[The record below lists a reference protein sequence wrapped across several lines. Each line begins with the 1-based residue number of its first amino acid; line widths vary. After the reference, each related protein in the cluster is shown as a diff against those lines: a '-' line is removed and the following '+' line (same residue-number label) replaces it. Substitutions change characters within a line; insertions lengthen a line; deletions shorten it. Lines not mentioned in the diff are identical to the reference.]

1 MPAASSPHTS
11 EEPAPQAPLH
21 ESVYGGIDVGF
32 VSNTLLAR
40 HGRFEGCPVLKFEG
54 FRTLADRLR
63 SYVALEQVFV
73 LLEYTGHYHKALE
86 QYLLE
91 LDVSVYLVR
100 VQKRQQGL
108 LKTDKRDAL
117 GLANHLYNQLEKGI
131 QVAEK
136 SQLVRPALPPTE
148 AASLLQGLIRH
159 RYELIQESTQR
170 KSKLT
175 AICDDLFPEFTQVF
189 KDTNHPAALV
199 LRLQFPTPR
208 QSISPVW
215 KRCAGLGPKPVGWI
229 RSCSVYKTWLAQA
242 LAPKTWAANGTSR

>member
-1 MPAASSPHTS
+1 MPAASSPYTS
-11 EEPAPQAPLH
+11 EETASQAPLH
-21 ESVYGGIDVGF
+21 ESVYVGIDVGKLTHVAGF

-40 HGRFEGCPVLKFEG
+40 HGRFAGCPILKFENSREG

-73 LLEYTGHYHKALE
+73 LLEHTGHYHKALE

-91 LDVSVYLVR
+91 LDVSVYLVH

-136 SQLVRPALPPTE
+136 SQLVRPAIPPTE

-170 KSKLT
+170 KNKLT
-175 AICDDLFPEFTQVF
+175 AICDELPRFP
-189 KDTNHPAALV
+189 
-199 LRLQFPTPR
+199 
-208 QSISPVW
+208 
-215 KRCAGLGPKPVGWI
+215 
-229 RSCSVYKTWLAQA
+229 
-242 LAPKTWAANGTSR
+242 